1 MSVFGSPS
9 FWVIFG
15 VHLAV
20 GLDVILRQERARSR
34 CSGRNH
40 AVQPHQKPKLI
51 VTDIGHDAVFN
62 KVTSAHHMTTDRQ
75 QFAKLFVPSRQK
87 E

>member
-1 MSVFGSPS
+1 MSVVGSPS
-9 FWVIFG
+9 FWVIYG
-15 VHLAV
+15 VLLAV

-34 CSGRNH
+34 RSGRNH
-40 AVQPHQKPKLI
+40 AVQPHQQPKLI
-51 VTDIGHDAVFN
+51 VTDIGPDAVFN
-62 KVTSAHHMTTDRQ
+62 KVTSSRHMTTYRQ

>member
-15 VHLAV
+15 VHLAL
-20 GLDVILRQERARSR
+20 GLGLILRQERARSR
-34 CSGRNH
+34 RSGRNH
-40 AVQPHQKPKLI
+40 AVQPHQQPKLI
-51 VTDIGHDAVFN
+51 VTDISPDAVFN
-62 KVTSAHHMTTDRQ
+62 KVTSSRHMTTDRQ
-75 QFAKLFVPSRQK
+75 QFAKLFFPSRQK